1 MNGFPTINGITHKLK
16 FDKVV
21 VVMSIRILSAS
32 DVRAALPMPK
42 AIDAMRHA
50 YGQLSAGTAIAP
62 PRQHISTD
70 KGVTLIM
77 PAYLPE
83 RSEFGIKVVSVY
95 DGNPDLNLPRITAT
109 VLVLDPATGSPK
121 AFMDGASLT
130 AIRTGAGGGLAV
142 DLLAR
147 KDAKTVGL
155 FGAGVQARA
164 QLQAV
169 MAVRKITRVNLIS
182 RTQASAEQLATEI
195 LDWTDAP
202 EVNLVPTPQAVV
214 EDADIVLCATTS
226 ATPLFDGNALQ
237 PGTHITAVGTFV
249 PEKRE
254 VDTITIRRAHRIVVD
269 SREACLEEAG
279 DLIIP
284 NAEIRTENGTPNIG
298 KNELVLG
305 SAEIG
310 EIVNGDKLGRQSD
323 DEITFFKSVGVAVQD
338 AVAAA
343 AVLTAAEAKAL
354 GTVVEMG

>member
-1 MNGFPTINGITHKLK
+1 
-16 FDKVV
+16 
-21 VVMSIRILSAS
+21 MSIRILSAS

-50 YGQLSAGTAIAP
+50 YSQLSADKVTAP
-62 PRQHISTD
+62 PRQHLSTD

-95 DGNPDLNLPRITAT
+95 DDNPNIDLPRITAT
-109 VLVLDPATGSPK
+109 VSVLDPATGTPK

-130 AIRTGAGGGLAV
+130 AIRTGAGGGVAA

-147 KDAKTVGL
+147 QDAEKVGL

-169 MAVRKITRVNLIS
+169 MAVRNIARVNLIS
-182 RTQASAEQLATEI
+182 RTEASAQQLATEI
-195 LDWTDAP
+195 SEWTDAP
-202 EVNLVPTPQAVV
+202 KVNLVLTPQEVV

-226 ATPLFDGNALQ
+226 ATPLFDGNDLQ

-254 VDTITIRRAHRIVVD
+254 VDTTTIRRSDRIVVD
-269 SREACLEEAG
+269 SREACAEEAG

-284 NAEIRTENGTPNIG
+284 NAEIRTENETPNIV

-310 EIVNGDKLGRQSD
+310 EILNGDKPGRASGSD
-323 DEITFFKSVGVAVQD
+323 ITFFKSVGVAVQD
-338 AVAAA
+338 TVAGA
-343 AVLTAAEAKAL
+343 AVLAEAEAKGL
-354 GTVVEMG
+354 GTLIEMT

>member
-1 MNGFPTINGITHKLK
+1 
-16 FDKVV
+16 
-21 VVMSIRILSAS
+21 MSIRILSAA

-50 YGQLSAGTAIAP
+50 YSQLSAGKAIAP
-62 PRQHISTD
+62 PRQHIPTD
-70 KGVTLIM
+70 QGVTLIM
-77 PAYLPE
+77 PAYLPT

-95 DGNPDLNLPRITAT
+95 DDNPNLNLSRITAT
-109 VLVLDPATGSPK
+109 VLVLNPTTGIPK

-130 AIRTGAGGGLAV
+130 AIRTGAGGGVAA

-155 FGAGVQARA
+155 FGAGVQARS

-169 MAVRKITRVNLIS
+169 MAVRDITRVNLIS
-182 RTQASAEQLATEI
+182 RTQASAQQLATEI
-195 LDWTDAP
+195 SEWADAP
-202 EVNLVPTPQAVV
+202 EVNLVSTPQQVV
-214 EDADIVLCATTS
+214 TDADIVLCATTS

-237 PGTHITAVGTFV
+237 SGTHITAVGTFV

-254 VDTITIRRAHRIVVD
+254 VDTTTIRRSDRIVVD

-284 NAEIRTENGTPNIG
+284 NAEID
-298 KNELVLG
+298 
-305 SAEIG
+305 AEIG
-310 EIVNGDKLGRQSD
+310 EIVNGDKPGRQSD

-338 AVAAA
+338 AVAASV
-343 AVLTAAEAKAL
+343 VLAEAESKAL
-354 GTVVEMG
+354 GTLIEIA

>member
-1 MNGFPTINGITHKLK
+1 MR
-16 FDKVV
+16 
-21 VVMSIRILSAS
+21 IRILSAA

-50 YGQLSAGTAIAP
+50 YGQLSAGKVTAP

-70 KGVTLIM
+70 KGVTLLM
-77 PAYLPE
+77 PAHLPE

-95 DGNPDLNLPRITAT
+95 DDNPDLDLPRITAT
-109 VLVLDPATGSPK
+109 VLVLDPATGLPK
-121 AFMDGASLT
+121 AIMDGSSLT
-130 AIRTGAGGGLAV
+130 AIRTGAGGGVAA

-169 MAVRKITRVNLIS
+169 MAVRDIKRVNLIS
-182 RTQASAEQLATEI
+182 RAKASAQQLATEI
-195 LDWTDAP
+195 SAWTDAP
-202 EVNLVPTPQAVV
+202 AVHLVPNPQQVV
-214 EDADIVLCATTS
+214 EDADIVICATTS
-226 ATPLFDGNALQ
+226 ATPLFDGNALR

-254 VDTITIRRAHRIVVD
+254 VDTTTLRKAARIVVD

-284 NAEIRTENGTPNIG
+284 NVDID
-298 KNELVLG
+298 
-305 SAEIG
+305 AEIG
-310 EIVNGDKLGRQSD
+310 EIINGDKQGRQSN

-338 AVAAA
+338 AVAG
-343 AVLTAAEAKAL
+343 AVVLSEAEAKGL
-354 GTVVEMG
+354 GTLVEMGF

>member
-1 MNGFPTINGITHKLK
+1 ML
-16 FDKVV
+16 
-21 VVMSIRILSAS
+21 IRILSAA

-50 YGQLSAGTAIAP
+50 YGQLSAGTAVAP
-62 PRQHISTD
+62 PRQHIATD
-70 KGVTLIM
+70 KGVTLVM

-95 DGNPDLNLPRITAT
+95 DDNPNLNLPRITAT

-130 AIRTGAGGGLAV
+130 AIRTGAGGGLAA

-147 KDAKTVGL
+147 KDAKIVGL

-169 MAVRKITRVNLIS
+169 IAVREITRVNLIS
-182 RTQASAEQLATEI
+182 RTQASAEQLAAEI
-195 LDWTDAP
+195 SEWRGAP
-202 EVNLVPTPQAVV
+202 TVNLVSTPQAVV

-254 VDTITIRRAHRIVVD
+254 VDTTTIRRTHRIVVD

-284 NAEIRTENGTPNIG
+284 NAEID
-298 KNELVLG
+298 
-305 SAEIG
+305 AEIG
-310 EIVNGDKLGRQSD
+310 EIVNGNKQGRQSD

-338 AVAAA
+338 AVAGA
-343 AVLTAAEAKAL
+343 AVLAAAEAEEF
-354 GTVVEMG
+354 GTVVEMA

>member
-1 MNGFPTINGITHKLK
+1 
-16 FDKVV
+16 
-21 VVMSIRILSAS
+21 MSIRILSAS
-32 DVRAALPMPK
+32 DVQAALPMSK

-50 YGQLSAGTAIAP
+50 YGQLSAGTAVAP

-77 PAYLPE
+77 PAYLPG

-95 DGNPDLNLPRITAT
+95 DDNPNLDLPRITAT

-121 AFMDGASLT
+121 AVMDGASLT
-130 AIRTGAGGGLAV
+130 AIRTGAGGGLAA

-169 MAVRKITRVNLIS
+169 MAVREITRVNLIS
-182 RTQASAEQLATEI
+182 RTQASAEQLAAEI
-195 LDWTDAP
+195 SEWTDAP
-202 EVNLVPTPQAVV
+202 EVNLVPTPQTVV
-214 EDADIVLCATTS
+214 KDADIVICATTS

-254 VDTITIRRAHRIVVD
+254 VDTATIRRAHRIVVD

-284 NAEIRTENGTPNIG
+284 NAEIRTENETPNIV
-298 KNELVLG
+298 KNELVLS

-310 EIVNGDKLGRQSD
+310 EIVNGDKPGRQSD
-323 DEITFFKSVGVAVQD
+323 AEITFFKSVGVAVQD

-343 AVLTAAEAKAL
+343 AVLAEAESKKL
-354 GTVVEMG
+354 GTLVKIA

>member
-1 MNGFPTINGITHKLK
+1 MR
-16 FDKVV
+16 
-21 VVMSIRILSAS
+21 IRILSAA
-32 DVRAALPMPK
+32 DVRAALPMPT

-50 YGQLSAGTAIAP
+50 YGQLSAGKVTAP

-70 KGVTLIM
+70 KGVTLLM
-77 PAYLPE
+77 PAHLPE

-95 DGNPDLNLPRITAT
+95 DDNPDLDLPRITAT
-109 VLVLDPATGSPK
+109 VLVLDPATGLPK
-121 AFMDGASLT
+121 AIMDGSSLT
-130 AIRTGAGGGLAV
+130 AIRTGAGGGVAA

-169 MAVRKITRVNLIS
+169 MAVRDIKRVNLIS
-182 RTQASAEQLATEI
+182 RTKASAQQLATEI
-195 LDWTDAP
+195 SAWTDTPA
-202 EVNLVPTPQAVV
+202 VHLVPNPQQVV
-214 EDADIVLCATTS
+214 EDTDIVICATTS
-226 ATPLFDGNALQ
+226 ATPLFDGDALR

-254 VDTITIRRAHRIVVD
+254 VDTTTLRKAARIVVD

-284 NAEIRTENGTPNIG
+284 NVEID
-298 KNELVLG
+298 
-305 SAEIG
+305 AEIG
-310 EIVNGDKLGRQSD
+310 EIINGDKQGRQSN

-338 AVAAA
+338 AVAGA
-343 AVLTAAEAKAL
+343 AVLVEAEAKGL
-354 GTVVEMG
+354 GILVEMAF

>member
-1 MNGFPTINGITHKLK
+1 MP
-16 FDKVV
+16 
-21 VVMSIRILSAS
+21 IRILSAP

-42 AIDAMRHA
+42 AIEAMQHA
-50 YGQLSAGTAIAP
+50 YGQLSAGKAVAP
-62 PRQHISTD
+62 PRQHLSTD

-83 RSEFGIKVVSVY
+83 RSDFAIKVVSVY
-95 DGNPDLNLPRITAT
+95 DDNPNLNLPRITAT
-109 VLVLDPATGSPK
+109 VLVLDPATGTPK

-130 AIRTGAGGGLAV
+130 AIRTGAGGGVAA

-169 MAVRKITRVNLIS
+169 MAVRDIASVNLIS
-182 RTQASAEQLATEI
+182 RTQASAQQLASEI
-195 LDWTDAP
+195 SEWTNAP
-202 EVNLVPTPQAVV
+202 EVNLATMPQEVV
-214 EDADIVLCATTS
+214 AEADIVLCATTS
-226 ATPLFDGNALQ
+226 ATPLFDGNVLQ

-254 VDTITIRRAHRIVVD
+254 VDTTTINRADRIVVD

-284 NAEIRTENGTPNIG
+284 NAYID
-298 KNELVLG
+298 
-305 SAEIG
+305 AEIG
-310 EIVNGDKLGRQSD
+310 EIVNGNKPGRQSD

-338 AVAAA
+338 AVAGA
-343 AVLTAAEAKAL
+343 AVLAAAEEQGL
-354 GTVVEMG
+354 GLVVEMA

>member
-1 MNGFPTINGITHKLK
+1 MR
-16 FDKVV
+16 
-21 VVMSIRILSAS
+21 IRILSAAN
-32 DVRAALPMPK
+32 VRAALPMPK

-50 YGQLSAGTAIAP
+50 YGQLSAGKVTAP

-70 KGVTLIM
+70 KGVTLLM
-77 PAYLPE
+77 PAHLPE

-95 DGNPDLNLPRITAT
+95 DDNPNLDLPRITAT
-109 VLVLDPATGSPK
+109 VLVLDPATGLPK
-121 AFMDGASLT
+121 AIMDGSSLT
-130 AIRTGAGGGLAV
+130 AIRTGAGGGVAA

-169 MAVRKITRVNLIS
+169 MAVRDIKRVNLIS
-182 RTQASAEQLATEI
+182 RTKTSAQQLATEI
-195 LDWTDAP
+195 TTWTDAP
-202 EVNLVPTPQAVV
+202 DVNLALNSQQVV
-214 EDADIVLCATTS
+214 ADAEIVICATTS

-254 VDTITIRRAHRIVVD
+254 VDTTTIRRADRIVVD
-269 SREACLEEAG
+269 SQEACLEEAG

-284 NAEIRTENGTPNIG
+284 NAEID
-298 KNELVLG
+298 
-305 SAEIG
+305 AEIG
-310 EIVNGDKLGRQSD
+310 EIVNGDQQGRQSN

-338 AVAAA
+338 AVAG
-343 AVLTAAEAKAL
+343 AVVLSEAEAKGL
-354 GTVVEMG
+354 GTLVEMA

>member
-1 MNGFPTINGITHKLK
+1 MA
-16 FDKVV
+16 
-21 VVMSIRILSAS
+21 IRILSAS

-42 AIDAMRHA
+42 AVDAMRHA
-50 YGQLSAGTAIAP
+50 YGQLSADKAIAP

-83 RSEFGIKVVSVY
+83 GCEFGIKVVSVY
-95 DGNPDLNLPRITAT
+95 DENPTLNLPRITAT
-109 VLVLDPATGSPK
+109 VLVLDPATGAPK

-130 AIRTGAGGGLAV
+130 AIRTGAGGGVAADV
-142 DLLAR
+142 LAR
-147 KDAKTVGL
+147 QDAKTVGL
-155 FGAGVQARA
+155 FGAGVQARS

-169 MAVRKITRVNLIS
+169 MAVRDIARVNLMS
-182 RTQASAEQLATEI
+182 RTEASARQLSAEI
-195 LDWTDAP
+195 SEWLDAP
-202 EVNLVPTPQAVV
+202 EVNLVRHPEQVV
-214 EDADIVLCATTS
+214 ADADIVICATTS
-226 ATPLFDGNALQ
+226 ATPLFDGSALKQ
-237 PGTHITAVGTFV
+237 GTHITAVGTFV

-254 VDTITIRRAHRIVVD
+254 VDTTTIRRADRIVVD

-284 NAEIRTENGTPNIG
+284 NAEFRTENETPNIV

-310 EIVNGDKLGRQSD
+310 EIVNGDKQGRQSD

-343 AVLTAAEAKAL
+343 AVLVEAEAKAL
-354 GTVVEMG
+354 GTLIEIG

>member
-1 MNGFPTINGITHKLK
+1 MWSNR
-16 FDKVV
+16 
-21 VVMSIRILSAS
+21 MRIRILSAA

-50 YGQLSAGTAIAP
+50 YGQLSAGKVTAP

-70 KGVTLIM
+70 KGVTLLM
-77 PAYLPE
+77 PAHLPE

-95 DGNPDLNLPRITAT
+95 DDNPNLDLPRITAT
-109 VLVLDPATGSPK
+109 VLVLDPATGLPK
-121 AFMDGASLT
+121 AIMDGSSLT
-130 AIRTGAGGGLAV
+130 AIRTGAGGGVAA

-169 MAVRKITRVNLIS
+169 MAVRDIERVNLIS
-182 RTQASAEQLATEI
+182 RTKASAQQLATEI
-195 LDWTDAP
+195 SAWTDAP
-202 EVNLVPTPQAVV
+202 AVHLVPNPQQVV
-214 EDADIVLCATTS
+214 ADADIVICATTS
-226 ATPLFDGNALQ
+226 ATPLFDGNALR

-254 VDTITIRRAHRIVVD
+254 VDTTTLRKADRIVVD

-284 NAEIRTENGTPNIG
+284 ER
-298 KNELVLG
+298 
-305 SAEIG
+305 
-310 EIVNGDKLGRQSD
+310 
-323 DEITFFKSVGVAVQD
+323 
-338 AVAAA
+338 
-343 AVLTAAEAKAL
+343 
-354 GTVVEMG
+354 

>member
-1 MNGFPTINGITHKLK
+1 MP
-16 FDKVV
+16 
-21 VVMSIRILSAS
+21 IRILSAA

-50 YGQLSAGTAIAP
+50 YSQLSADKVTAP
-62 PRQHISTD
+62 PRQHLSTD

-95 DGNPDLNLPRITAT
+95 DDNPNIDLPRITAT
-109 VLVLDPATGSPK
+109 VLVLDPATGVPK

-130 AIRTGAGGGLAV
+130 AIRTGAGGGVAA

-147 KDAKTVGL
+147 QDAKKVGL

-169 MAVRKITRVNLIS
+169 MAVRDIACVNLIS
-182 RTQASAEQLATEI
+182 RTQASAQQLATEI
-195 LDWTDAP
+195 SEWTDAP
-202 EVNLVPTPQAVV
+202 EVNLVSTPQEVV
-214 EDADIVLCATTS
+214 RDADIVICATTS
-226 ATPLFDGNALQ
+226 ATPLFDGKDLR

-254 VDTITIRRAHRIVVD
+254 VDTTTIRRSDRIVVD
-269 SREACLEEAG
+269 SREACAEEAG

-284 NAEIRTENGTPNIG
+284 NAEID
-298 KNELVLG
+298 
-305 SAEIG
+305 AEIG
-310 EIVNGDKLGRQSD
+310 EIVNGDKPGRESD
-323 DEITFFKSVGVAVQD
+323 SEITFFKSVGVAVQD
-338 AVAAA
+338 AVAASV
-343 AVLTAAEAKAL
+343 VLAEAEAKAL
-354 GTVVEMG
+354 GTLIEMA

>member
-1 MNGFPTINGITHKLK
+1 MP
-16 FDKVV
+16 
-21 VVMSIRILSAS
+21 IRILSAS

-50 YGQLSAGTAIAP
+50 YSQLSAGKATAP
-62 PRQHISTD
+62 PRQHLSTD
-70 KGVTLIM
+70 KGITLIM
-77 PAYLPE
+77 PAHLPE

-95 DGNPDLNLPRITAT
+95 DDNPNLGLPRISAT
-109 VLVLDPATGSPK
+109 VLVLDPTTGAPK

-130 AIRTGAGGGLAV
+130 AIRTGAGGGVAA

-147 KDAKTVGL
+147 KNAKTVGL
-155 FGAGVQARA
+155 FGAGVQAKA

-169 MAVRKITRVNLIS
+169 MAVRNITSVNLIS
-182 RTQASAEQLATEI
+182 RTQTSAQQLAAEI
-195 LDWTDAP
+195 SEWIDAP
-202 EVNLVPTPQAVV
+202 EVNLVSTPRQVV
-214 EDADIVLCATTS
+214 ENADIVLCATTS

-237 PGTHITAVGTFV
+237 PGTHITAVGTFI

-284 NAEIRTENGTPNIG
+284 NAAID
-298 KNELVLG
+298 
-305 SAEIG
+305 AEIG
-310 EIVNGDKLGRQSD
+310 EIVNGDKPGRQSD

-338 AVAAA
+338 AVAGSV
-343 AVLTAAEAKAL
+343 VLAEAEVKEL
-354 GTVVEMG
+354 GILVEMA

>member
-1 MNGFPTINGITHKLK
+1 MIVKK
-16 FDKVV
+16 
-21 VVMSIRILSAS
+21 IRILSAA

-50 YGQLSAGTAIAP
+50 YSQLSAGKAIAP
-62 PRQHISTD
+62 QRQHLSTD

-95 DGNPDLNLPRITAT
+95 DDNPNLELPRITAT
-109 VLVLDPATGSPK
+109 VLVLDPATGVPK
-121 AFMDGASLT
+121 AIMDGASLT
-130 AIRTGAGGGLAV
+130 AIRTGAGGGVAA

-147 KDAKTVGL
+147 QDAKTVGV

-169 MAVRKITRVNLIS
+169 MAVRDITNVNLIS
-182 RTQASAEQLATEI
+182 RTLTSAEQFAAEI
-195 LDWTDAP
+195 SEWKDAP
-202 EVNLVPTPQAVV
+202 EVYRVRTPEAVV
-214 EDADIVLCATTS
+214 QDADIVICATTS
-226 ATPLFDGNALQ
+226 GTPLFDGNALP

-254 VDTITIRRAHRIVVD
+254 VDTTTIRRADRIVVD
-269 SREACLEEAG
+269 SREDCLAEAG

-284 NAEIRTENGTPNIG
+284 NAEID
-298 KNELVLG
+298 
-305 SAEIG
+305 AEIG
-310 EIVNGDKLGRQSD
+310 EILNGDKPGRESK

-338 AVAAA
+338 AVAGA
-343 AVLTAAEAKAL
+343 AVLVAAEAKGL
-354 GTVVEMG
+354 GTECVFY

>member
-1 MNGFPTINGITHKLK
+1 MIVKK
-16 FDKVV
+16 
-21 VVMSIRILSAS
+21 IRILSAS
-32 DVRAALPMPK
+32 DIREALPMPK

-50 YGQLSAGTAIAP
+50 YSQLSAGKAIAP
-62 PRQHISTD
+62 PRQHLSTD

-83 RSEFGIKVVSVY
+83 HSEFVIKVVSVY
-95 DGNPDLNLPRITAT
+95 DNNPNLGLPRITAT
-109 VLVLDPATGSPK
+109 VLVLDPSTGTPK

-130 AIRTGAGGGLAV
+130 AIRTGASGGAAA

-147 KDAKTVGL
+147 QDAKTVGL

-169 MAVRKITRVNLIS
+169 MAIRDIACVNLIS
-182 RTQASAEQLATEI
+182 RTRASAQQLATEI
-195 LDWTDAP
+195 SEWTDAP
-202 EVNLVPTPQAVV
+202 EVNLVPNPQQVV
-214 EDADIVLCATTS
+214 EDADIVICATTS

-254 VDTITIRRAHRIVVD
+254 VDTTTIRRAHRIVVD

-284 NAEIRTENGTPNIG
+284 NAEID
-298 KNELVLG
+298 
-305 SAEIG
+305 AEIG
-310 EIVNGDKLGRQSD
+310 EILNGDKPGRQSD
-323 DEITFFKSVGVAVQD
+323 EEITFFKSVGVSVQD
-338 AVAAA
+338 AVAGA
-343 AVLTAAEAKAL
+343 AVLAEAEAKGL
-354 GTVVEMG
+354 GIVVEMA